1 VDDNA
6 VPSPE
11 SPALTWGGRFREEP
25 HALARRY
32 SASIGVDVRLY
43 RHDITASIAHARMLG
58 KQGIIPAGEAGEIV
72 AGLQRVLADFEDGA
86 VELREELEDIH
97 THVEARLR
105 EVVGEVAGKLHTAR
119 SRNDQ
124 IATDLRMYTREAC
137 DAASSRLQHLRQ
149 ALATLALEHAAA
161 PMPGY
166 THLQHAQPVT
176 LGHHLLAYAEMFARD
191 RARFADC
198 RRRLNLLPLGSGAL
212 AGSPY
217 PLDREWVAREL
228 GFERVTANSMDAVSD
243 RDFVAEFVFAAA
255 LTMVHISRLAE
266 EIILWATPEFGFVHL
281 QDAFS
286 TGSSIMPQK
295 KNPDPLELARGKSAL
310 AIGSL
315 TSLLA
320 LLKGQ
325 ALTYNRD
332 LQEDKRPLFET
343 ADDLLL
349 TLELLTEFLPGLRF
363 DTERLLEQA
372 GAGFSLAT
380 AVADYLVGKGMPFR
394 KAHGVAGAIVR
405 FCETEGRDLPQVRL
419 EEYRRFSELFERD
432 VYDILTIES
441 ALEARS
447 GVPGSAAPSLVRAA
461 AERILAETADA

>member
-1 VDDNA
+1 MSESA
-6 VPSPE
+6 VPLMSARLGKGFSRELQEHLVGRMLDE
-11 SPALTWGGRFREEP
+11 SRRMFYAYFAVDRAHTVM
-25 HALARRY
+25 LAERG
-32 SASIGVDVRLY
+32 I
-43 RHDITASIAHARMLG
+43 ITADQARQILRELERIEALGPDGFRTDPAYDSFLPQVERAMTERIGEDIAGRMHTGRSRIDHDAAVLRLHTRD
-58 KQGIIPAGEAGEIV
+58 QLLRV
-72 AGLQRVLADFEDGA
+72 MDRLLDLQRSILRLAAE
-86 VELREELEDIH
+86 
-97 THVEARLR
+97 HV
-105 EVVGEVAGKLHTAR
+105 T
-119 SRNDQ
+119 
-124 IATDLRMYTREAC
+124 
-137 DAASSRLQHLRQ
+137 
-149 ALATLALEHAAA
+149 TL
-161 PMPGY
+161 MPGY